1 MRDGNK
7 DGRGMARWLVGI
19 AVAVACIG
27 AASVVSASPPS
38 SEGFTAAVIGSGTT
52 DHNWGFRAVVGKKTV
67 VSQFNLEP
75 GAYGGWHHDYGRTL
89 VTVMTGEVTL
99 YHSDCSSQTYVAG
112 DAFVE
117 QAGVVHIPVNTGD
130 EPLQFAAVFFRVPL
144 DAASPRVEDD
154 PPAGCD
160 VT

>member
-75 GAYGGWHHDYGRTL
+75 GAYGGWHHHYGRTL

-99 YHSDCSSQTYVAG
+99 YHADCSSQTYVAG

-117 QAGVVHIPVNTGD
+117 QAGVVHIPATPVMSRCSSRRCSSGCRLT
-130 EPLQFAAVFFRVPL
+130 PRHP
-144 DAASPRVEDD
+144 ASRTIRRR
-154 PPAGCD
+154 D
-160 VT
+160 VM